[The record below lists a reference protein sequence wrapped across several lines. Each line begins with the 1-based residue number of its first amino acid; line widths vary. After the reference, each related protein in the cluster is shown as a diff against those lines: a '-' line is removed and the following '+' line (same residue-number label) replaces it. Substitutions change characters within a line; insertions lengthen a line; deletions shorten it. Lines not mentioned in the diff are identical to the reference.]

1 MARLPNPGGDTG
13 EWGGILNE
21 FLLVAHNQDGTL
33 KTGGDSAAAYTKPLE
48 GIPKND
54 LAVDVQ
60 TVLDTA
66 FLGSL
71 PDATP
76 TTRGI
81 LRLSG
86 DLTGDA
92 LAPLIA
98 PGKVTGGN
106 GGSIAT
112 GTITDSNIHSNA
124 AIAKSKLSPLAI
136 VDSDVSVGAA
146 IVQSKIANL
155 VSDLASKAPLIH
167 THTVSDITGLQSE
180 LDSKATLGHSHTIA
194 HVTDLQSTLDGKA
207 ALTHSHTSAQ
217 ISNFNGAVSS
227 VIGDTIQAG
236 DNVTVNYNAGSGITT
251 ISATTAGGGGAEP
264 SDTVLTV
271 AGRTGNV
278 TLGASDITSGT
289 FTSNRIP
296 NLDTAKITSG
306 VFDISLLPTGTT
318 GTSVALGNHTH
329 TGYATSSHTHA
340 ADAITSGTFDI
351 SHIPTG
357 TSASTVALGNHTHP
371 GYSTTSHTHD
381 DRYYT
386 ETEMDAALSAKL
398 NSSEK
403 GSNNGV
409 ASLGS
414 DGKIPASQL
423 PAIAIKE
430 VFTVASQAAMLALS
444 AQRGD
449 MAIRTDT
456 GRTYVLASDSP
467 STLADWKEI
476 SSGAAPVSSV
486 AGKTGA
492 VTLTSSDV
500 GLGNVSNT
508 SDLAKP
514 ISTATQTALDTKLAK
529 IDVKPE
535 IYWNNT
541 TQTWPTRTVPSGYS
555 SWVVWDSAP
564 YANAPAP
571 PAAISGDRWRKFYTA

>member
-13 EWGGILNE
+13 QWGGILNE
-21 FLLVAHNQDGTL
+21 FLLVAHNQDGSL
-33 KTGGDSAAAYTKPLE
+33 KTAVDIASKYTKPQE

-54 LAVDVQ
+54 LALEIQ
-60 TVLDTA
+60 NVLDSA

-71 PDATP
+71 PNATT

-106 GGSIAT
+106 GGALAT
-112 GTITDSNIHSNA
+112 GTITNDNIHTSA

-155 VSDLASKAPLIH
+155 VSDLADKAPLIH
-167 THTVSDITGLQSE
+167 THTISDISDLQAE
-180 LDSKATLGHSHTIA
+180 LNGKAAAAHSHSIA
-194 HVTDLQSTLDGKA
+194 NITDLQSTLDGKA
-207 ALTHSHTSAQ
+207 ATSHSHTSGN
-217 ISNFNGAVSS
+217 ISNFTDAVSS
-227 VIGDTIQAG
+227 VIGDSLQAG
-236 DNVTVNYNAGSGITT
+236 ANVTVNYDAGSGITT
-251 ISATTAGGGGAEP
+251 ISATGGGGAGPEP
-264 SDTVLTV
+264 SESVLTV

-278 TLGASDITSGT
+278 TLGASDIISGT
-289 FTSNRIP
+289 FTSTRIP

-306 VFDISLLPTGTT
+306 VFDISRLPTGTS
-318 GTSVALGNHTH
+318 GTSVSLGNHTH
-329 TGYATSSHTHA
+329 TGYAASTHDHS
-340 ADAITSGTFDI
+340 ADDIASGTFDI
-351 SHIPTG
+351 GRIPTG
-357 TSASTVALGNHTHP
+357 TSPSTVALGSHTHAN
-371 GYSTTSHTHD
+371 YSTTGHTHD

-386 ETEMDAALSAKL
+386 ETEIDAALSTKL

-403 GSNNGV
+403 GSSNGV

-423 PAIAIKE
+423 PAIAIKD
-430 VFTVASQAAMLALS
+430 VFTIASQAAMLSLS

-467 STLADWKEI
+467 STLNDWKEI

-486 AGKTGA
+486 AGKTGV

-500 GLGNVSNT
+500 GLGNVNDT
-508 SDLAKP
+508 SDLGKP

-529 IDVKPE
+529 TDVKHE
-535 IYWNNT
+535 IYWNNS
-541 TQTWPTRTVPSGYS
+541 TQTWPARTVPSGYS
-555 SWVVWDSAP
+555 SWVIWDSAP
-564 YANAPAP
+564 YTDAPAP
-571 PAAISGDRWRKFYTA
+571 PAATNGDRWRKFYSA